1 MQYCRCLP
9 NIACHDTCTC
19 KTNGD
24 CRSKILFTIVGN
36 ASSSSSG
43 ARFVVCATFLDL
55 LLKSMKALTL
65 LERLSKEPYSLNI
78 QLDDLSAEES
88 LQQVCDA
95 VLSTIT
101 NKSSPNGQLTKDDSI
116 TLLSALGF
124 KEMNTAEKQESF
136 RRGERPIVLSAL
148 QYIAEQP
155 AELLQ
160 KRCYLAKFLLPVVI
174 PKELQPSSCDN
185 ANTDALLKHYQQLQT
200 QFKSVHRQYSALQK
214 EVAPFAQLGE
224 EIEQLETERTHLAHR
239 IDDLQNQ
246 AKNRSD
252 PELFEKILNATSAMR
267 LLQEEEIRQQQQ
279 LKETAKLFEVVN
291 RNYSDADEHL
301 ALLERCI
308 LSSSGEKL
316 PTVDSI
322 LEYLARSA
330 KEYSTN
336 VRSDLTLSH
345 HRAKERLN
353 ELSSDSHFTND
364 NLLALR
370 LQVDKLQEDCKLKE
384 VAIGRRRA
392 GNNGGGTSGVDIFIT
407 YNNEAATTL
416 AAKKVTLE
424 TKRKELLGAE
434 AMLKELEI
442 EVGESRSTV
451 TKTDSLIL
459 PIDQPSAAVKDR
471 RHDDDTGVT
480 DEASSRE
487 LEQRRAELLDL
498 EDEHKTKRERYER
511 LSLRFAADRQ
521 SLEDEVARLE
531 KDWMSI
537 DSNQKELQ
545 ESKEKTE
552 GALKRLDDFDTVAA
566 EYQKEIAHQEEK
578 LHQLHEKK
586 RSIDEQYSYGS
597 KQRDLFAKVE
607 RLLRIQQQ
615 DLGLVPRVVG

>member
-1 MQYCRCLP
+1 
-9 NIACHDTCTC
+9 
-19 KTNGD
+19 
-24 CRSKILFTIVGN
+24 
-36 ASSSSSG
+36 
-43 ARFVVCATFLDL
+43 
-55 LLKSMKALTL
+55 MKALTL
-65 LERLSKEPYSLNI
+65 LERLTKEPYSLNI
-78 QLDDLSAEES
+78 QLEDLSAEES

-185 ANTDALLKHYQQLQT
+185 ANTDALLTRRYQQLQT

-224 EIEQLETERTHLAHR
+224 EIEQLETERTQLAHR
-239 IDDLQNQ
+239 IGDLQNQ

-459 PIDQPSAAVKDR
+459 PINQPSVAVKDR

-597 KQRDLFAKVE
+597 KQRDNFAKVE